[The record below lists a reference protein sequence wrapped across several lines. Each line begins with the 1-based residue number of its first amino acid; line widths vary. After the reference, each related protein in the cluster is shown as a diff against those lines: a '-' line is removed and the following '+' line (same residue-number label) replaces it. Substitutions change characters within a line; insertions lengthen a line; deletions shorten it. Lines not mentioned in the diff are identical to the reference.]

1 MAKILVYNNNTNRME
16 TYFRGENQAM
26 PYNSNKTLTV
36 DEFRGSSNS
45 GLLWT
50 DRRAMEAWNSFRY
63 IYGRPIFVGF
73 AFKRPWEGGHSNLS
87 QHYAGLAFDVGQNLN
102 ETERNQ
108 MRNLA
113 ISSGIWNY
121 VEPASL
127 TPRWVHFDERQAA
140 YGYPLTREGS
150 RGVYVCILQD
160 GLTTLGY
167 NTGGLDGV
175 FGAKTRESVIEFQR
189 KNNLTQDGL
198 VGTNT
203 WNELQNQVV
212 AKGPS
217 NTTILPTNA

>member
-26 PYNSNKTLTV
+26 PYNSNRTLTV
-36 DEFRGSSNS
+36 KEFRGSSNS

-50 DRRAMEAWNSFRY
+50 DRRAMQAWNSFRY

-87 QHYAGLAFDVGQNLN
+87 QQYAGVAFDVGQKLN
-102 ETERNQ
+102 ANERNA

-113 ISSGIWNY
+113 INSGIWNY

-127 TPRWVHFDERQAA
+127 TPRWVHFDERQVAF
-140 YGYPLTREGS
+140 GYPLVRQGS
-150 RGVYVCILQD
+150 RGIYVCILQD

-175 FGAKTRESVIEFQR
+175 FGARTRDAVIEYQR
-189 KNNLTQDGL
+189 KKGLTTDGL
-198 VGTNT
+198 VGRNT
-203 WNELQNQVV
+203 WNNLMEDVV

-217 NTTILPTNA
+217 NTTVLPTNT

>member
-16 TYFRGENQAM
+16 TYYRGESESM
-26 PYNSNKTLTV
+26 PYNTNRSLTV
-36 DEFRGSSNS
+36 REFRGSSKS

-50 DRRAMEAWNSFRY
+50 DRRCMQAWNSFRY
-63 IYGRPIFVGF
+63 IYGKPIFVGF

-87 QHYAGLAFDVGQNLN
+87 QHYAGVAFDVGQNLN
-102 ETERNQ
+102 EQQRNE

-113 ISSGIWNY
+113 ISSRIWNY

-127 TPRWVHFDERQAA
+127 TPHWVHFDERQVA
-140 YGYPLTREGS
+140 YGYPLLRQGS

-175 FGAKTRESVIEFQR
+175 FGARTRDSVIAFQNR
-189 KNNLTQDGL
+189 NGLSQDGI
-198 VGTNT
+198 VGNNT
-203 WNELQNQVV
+203 WNSLMLQIVG
-212 AKGPS
+212 KGAS
-217 NTTILPTNA
+217 ATTVLPN

>member
-26 PYNSNKTLTV
+26 PYNSNRTLTV
-36 DEFRGSSNS
+36 GEFRGSSKS

-87 QHYAGLAFDVGQNLN
+87 QHYAGLAFDAGQNLN

-113 ISSGIWNY
+113 INSGIWNY

-127 TPRWVHFDERQAA
+127 TPNCQ
-140 YGYPLTREGS
+140 
-150 RGVYVCILQD
+150 
-160 GLTTLGY
+160 
-167 NTGGLDGV
+167 
-175 FGAKTRESVIEFQR
+175 
-189 KNNLTQDGL
+189 
-198 VGTNT
+198 
-203 WNELQNQVV
+203 
-212 AKGPS
+212 
-217 NTTILPTNA
+217 